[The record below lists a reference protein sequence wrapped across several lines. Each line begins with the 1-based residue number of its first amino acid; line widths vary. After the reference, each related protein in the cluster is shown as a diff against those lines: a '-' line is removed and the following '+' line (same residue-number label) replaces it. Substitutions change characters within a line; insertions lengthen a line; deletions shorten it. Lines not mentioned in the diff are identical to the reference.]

1 MDVKRNEPESILG
14 QRTGTWKGQEFSVYG
29 TDSQE
34 KIDYYD
40 VDGWGRLV
48 PLSGIRWVI

>member
-1 MDVKRNEPESILG
+1 MDVKRDEPESILG
-14 QRTGTWKGQEFSVYG
+14 QRTGAWKGQEFSVYG
-29 TDSQE
+29 TDSHG

-48 PLSGIRWVI
+48 PLSGSGWVI